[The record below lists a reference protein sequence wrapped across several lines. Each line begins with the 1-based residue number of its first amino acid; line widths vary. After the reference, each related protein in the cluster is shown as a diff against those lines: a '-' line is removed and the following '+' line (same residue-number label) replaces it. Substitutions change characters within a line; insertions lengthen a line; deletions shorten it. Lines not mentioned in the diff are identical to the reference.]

1 MRNNPTEKPRN
12 RFAKFFERIDLRDEK
27 KIAFWGKRTIFVL
40 LIITEL
46 LIFVQM
52 FDKSIPFVSP
62 RFWVALFGIV
72 LLTIVEAA
80 KLFWTT
86 GYTAK
91 VVCYVFDFI
100 ASFAII
106 ASSGG
111 SQYLSMLFML
121 VLTEFYMSAK
131 RTGSSI
137 LMMVISLPL
146 YVVAFAGA
154 TALWT
159 GKEISYVLII
169 SDSVGALVLLVA
181 HFFIINFALGF
192 YRQYLRL
199 EKALRDLDESNER
212 LGKAY
217 VELARQATLEERQ
230 RIAKD
235 IHDTAGHSITTVI
248 MQTEAAKLIVE
259 KDPLQAKEKI
269 IAANLQAKSALEELR
284 ESVHLLSGNTA
295 KSTLKL
301 ALQAILNES
310 SDGTGIT
317 VRSDVDEIETSDER
331 HRFLCNTLR
340 EGISNG
346 IRHGGATAFWLEVKE
361 KDGGISFLLSDNGTG
376 VDLKKLVKG
385 FGLTTTC
392 QQAQRL
398 GGSAKFVSEVGE
410 GFEIHIILEA
420 EHAKD

>member
-1 MRNNPTEKPRN
+1 MKNNATEKTRN

-27 KIAFWGKRTIFVL
+27 KIVTWGKRTIFTL
-40 LIITEL
+40 LIIVEL

-52 FDKSIPFVSP
+52 FDRSIPFVSP
-62 RFWVALFGIV
+62 RFWVALGGIL
-72 LLTIVEAA
+72 LLTVVETL
-80 KLFWTT
+80 KLFFVT
-86 GYTAK
+86 GKTAR
-91 VVCYVFDFI
+91 VFCYVFDFT

-111 SQYLSMLFML
+111 SQYLSVLFML
-121 VLTEFYMSAK
+121 VLTEFYISE
-131 RTGSSI
+131 RTGASI
-137 LMMVISLPL
+137 LMVVVSLPL
-146 YVVAFAGA
+146 YVAAVAGA
-154 TALWT
+154 TAVWT
-159 GKEISYVLII
+159 GAEVSYLLII
-169 SDSVGALVLLVA
+169 SDSMGALILLLA

-199 EKALRDLDESNER
+199 EKALCDLDESNAR
-212 LGKAY
+212 LEKAY
-217 VELARQATLEERQ
+217 VELAKQATLEERQ

-259 KDPLQAKEKI
+259 KDPLLAKEKI

-284 ESVHLLSGNTA
+284 ESVHLLSGNET

-301 ALQAILNES
+301 AMQAILNES

-317 VRSDVDEIETSDER
+317 VRSDIDEIETSDER
-331 HRFLCNTLR
+331 YRFLCNTLR

-361 KDGGISFLLSDNGTG
+361 TDGGISFLLSDNGSG
-376 VDLKKLVKG
+376 VDMKQLKKG
-385 FGLTTTC
+385 FGLTTT
-392 QQAQRL
+392 AEHAKRL
-398 GGSAKFVSEVGE
+398 GGRMQLQSEVGE
-410 GFEIHIILEA
+410 GFEIHIVLEK
-420 EHAKD
+420 EYAKD

>member
-1 MRNNPTEKPRN
+1 MKNNATEKTRN
-12 RFAKFFERIDLRDEK
+12 RFAKYFERIDLRDEK
-27 KIAFWGKRTIFVL
+27 KIVAWGKRTIFTL
-40 LIITEL
+40 LVIVEL

-52 FDKSIPFVSP
+52 FDRSIPFVSP
-62 RFWVALFGIV
+62 RFWVTLGGIV
-72 LLTIVEAA
+72 LLSVVETL
-80 KLFWTT
+80 KLFFVS
-86 GYTAK
+86 GKTAK

-111 SQYLSMLFML
+111 SQYLSVLFML
-121 VLTEFYMSAK
+121 VLTEFYISAQ

-137 LMMVISLPL
+137 VMVVISLPL
-146 YVVAFAGA
+146 YVVAYAGA
-154 TALWT
+154 TAVWT
-159 GKEISYVLII
+159 GAEISYLFII
-169 SDSVGALVLLVA
+169 SDSMGALVLLLA
-181 HFFIINFALGF
+181 HFFIINFTLGF

-199 EKALRDLDESNER
+199 E
-212 LGKAY
+212 KAY

-284 ESVHLLSGNTA
+284 ESVHLLSGNDT

-301 ALQAILNES
+301 AMQAIMNES
-310 SDGTGIT
+310 SDGTGII
-317 VRSDVDEIETSDER
+317 VRSDIDEIETSDER
-331 HRFLCNTLR
+331 YRFLCNTLR

-376 VDLKKLVKG
+376 VDMKKLKKG
-385 FGLTTTC
+385 FGLTST
-392 QQAQRL
+392 AEHAKRL
-398 GGSAKFVSEVGE
+398 GGRMRLHTKAGE
-410 GFEIHIILEA
+410 GFEIYIVLEK
-420 EHAKD
+420 EDAKN